1 MALDELF
8 GLELPERELIDCAAA
23 LGSDTAFFVRNT
35 PQFCTGRGE
44 VMSPLELDLRGLWIA
59 VVKPDCGVSTRE
71 AYAGIRPGVPAVPL
85 AERIARPVTEWQTCL
100 KNDFEPHI
108 FAAHPEI
115 AAAKASLLDAGAVY
129 AAMSGSGS
137 AVFGLFDDEEKARS
151 RSLTPFV
158 FPLQ

>member
-1 MALDELF
+1 M
-8 GLELPERELIDCAAA
+8 
-23 LGSDTAFFVRNT
+23 T
-35 PQFCTGRGE
+35 P
-44 VMSPLELDLRGLWIA
+44 VKLDLRGLWIA

-85 AERIARPVTEWQTCL
+85 AERIARLVTEWQTFL

-115 AAAKASLLDAGAVY
+115 AAAKAALLDAGAVY

>member
-1 MALDELF
+1 M
-8 GLELPERELIDCAAA
+8 IDCAAA

-35 PQFCTGRGE
+35 PQLCTGRGE
-44 VMSPLELDLRGLWIA
+44 VMTPVKLDLRGLWIA

-85 AERIARPVTEWQTCL
+85 AERIARPVTEWQTFL

-115 AAAKASLLDAGAVY
+115 AAAKAALLDAGAVY